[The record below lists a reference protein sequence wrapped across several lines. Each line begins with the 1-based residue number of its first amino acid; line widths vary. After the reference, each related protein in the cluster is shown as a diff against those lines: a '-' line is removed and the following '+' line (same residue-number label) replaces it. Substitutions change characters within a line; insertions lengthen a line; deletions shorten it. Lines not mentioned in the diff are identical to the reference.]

1 MSRRRRCSLKMTENV
16 TLTAPFIHA
25 IYDLQARIADL
36 QTGSALDEKIAAD
49 YEAYLEVLRS
59 GRVPKYSDTP
69 NAPAF
74 ESNDNTPFE
83 FWELE
88 RELREINE
96 ISESLAAA

>member
-1 MSRRRRCSLKMTENV
+1 MTKNA

-25 IYDLQARIADL
+25 IADLQARIADL

-88 RELREINE
+88 RELRRINR
-96 ISESLAAA
+96 ISESLATA